1 MSIVYW
7 TFKPL
12 GVKGSAVNP
21 RVDFTEKNEVEV
33 CLGGKFQVGVR
44 SCSGSSIEIT
54 KVSGAKELR
63 VIRRDDEGDGE
74 KCDSYPVE
82 LGIGDSFALD
92 GQKWGFYKEQVSARS
107 KNSLADK
114 SDSDFDF
121 SSDSDFDDLD
131 DDDDDDAA
139 ASSLVANESVSSQSM
154 LSVFK
159 RYDDDDEEDED
170 EDEEEE
176 EEVGYGFRFTFGKT
190 REEEIAKQRR
200 MAQAVEPPPQE
211 ETKEAP
217 SRPSDVK
224 EKNDND
230 DVKAEPKKEKIKKL
244 EEPKD
249 THVNPPQQQQPKPQ
263 PPPPPPQQQQQ
274 PKSQPPPQQKSSSR
288 AKKEEEK
295 KKVDTKH
302 QQPVA
307 PKPAAPATPKQP
319 EAKVAY
325 KPAKSKMVDEIREI
339 FPDCKVIERA
349 LEMTGY
355 NQERAIEWILNNDLA
370 TGGDDAPAAP
380 AAGGGGGGGGDGG
393 VDGLVAQLQSLF
405 SDVPKDKI
413 RRALAQSG
421 NNLEMAANIILG
433 DF

>member
-1 MSIVYW
+1 MIHFGSYKLCDDSFSAATVLWNNSRKNYQLWSVSFLGNLECTDLNMEFCGLLPPAKISKARRSRPLRKPVPKPIAITPSAPESGKVDMKVIENLQTIRPVRGLQPQKRPPRVASKDETKW
-7 TFKPL
+7 GAAAQDPLPDKWKPL
-12 GVKGSAVNP
+12 SMSSGIIPGTTIKIL
-21 RVDFTEKNEVEV
+21 VDTISKKNSQEFDKEGLLEWFSKKDINTCGDLAGAEKEVWNELKEIVP
-33 CLGGKFQVGVR
+33 Q
-44 SCSGSSIEIT
+44 SIYNSIEYMIEHV
-54 KVSGAKELR
+54 KKASV
-63 VIRRDDEGDGE
+63 
-74 KCDSYPVE
+74 
-82 LGIGDSFALD
+82 
-92 GQKWGFYKEQVSARS
+92 QV
-107 KNSLADK
+107 KKPL
-114 SDSDFDF
+114 
-121 SSDSDFDDLD
+121 
-131 DDDDDDAA
+131 
-139 ASSLVANESVSSQSM
+139 
-154 LSVFK
+154 
-159 RYDDDDEEDED
+159 
-170 EDEEEE
+170 
-176 EEVGYGFRFTFGKT
+176 
-190 REEEIAKQRR
+190 
-200 MAQAVEPPPQE
+200 PP
-211 ETKEAP
+211 
-217 SRPSDVK
+217 
-224 EKNDND
+224 
-230 DVKAEPKKEKIKKL
+230 L
-244 EEPKD
+244 
-249 THVNPPQQQQPKPQ
+249 
-263 PPPPPPQQQQQ
+263 PPPPPQQQQQ